1 MENFT
6 EKLDILSMNL
16 SEISDVLAGI
26 GEKRFRAEQIYS
38 WLHVKKV
45 TEFSQMSNISL
56 ELRTRL
62 DKNFCIK
69 RLNVAKRLESCRDN
83 TIKYLYGLDD
93 GNHIESVLMEYE
105 HGNSICIS
113 TQVGC
118 KMGCKF
124 CASAI
129 AGFVRDLAPSEML
142 LQIYEAEADSGR
154 HIDNVVLM
162 GIGEP
167 LDNYDNVMRFLE
179 IISDPKGRGMS
190 LRHISLS
197 TCGIVPKIYELAEK
211 RPGLTLSVSLHSAFD
226 ERRSEIMPVNRRWG
240 VGELIKACRDY
251 FDVTGRRVS
260 FEYAVIGGVNDG
272 AGDAEMLCSLLR
284 GMNCH
289 VNLIP
294 VNEVKE
300 TAYRADRKCAERF
313 RDKLI
318 KRGLN
323 VTIRRTLGSDINA
336 ACGQLRREQGNAV

>member
-1 MENFT
+1 MENFG
-6 EKLDILSMNL
+6 EKRDILSMNL
-16 SEISDVLAGI
+16 SELEAALEEA
-26 GEKRFRAEQIYS
+26 GEKRFRAGQIYS
-38 WLHVKKV
+38 WIHAKKV

-62 DKNFCIK
+62 DKIFCIK

-83 TIKYLYGLDD
+83 TIKYLYGLND

-129 AGFVRDLAPSEML
+129 AGFVRDLTPSEML

-179 IISDPKGRGMS
+179 IISDPKGRGLS

-197 TCGIVPKIYELAEK
+197 TCGIVPKIYELAK
-211 RPGLTLSVSLHSAFD
+211 RKTGLTLSVSLHSGYD
-226 ERRSEIMPVNRRWG
+226 EGRSEIMPVNRRWG
-240 VGELIKACRDY
+240 ISEVMEACRYY
-251 FDVTGRRVS
+251 FKETGRRIS
-260 FEYAVIGGVNDG
+260 FEYAVIEGVNDQ
-272 AGDAEMLCSLLR
+272 AADAERLYSLLG

-294 VNEVKE
+294 VNEVRE
-300 TAYRADRKCAERF
+300 TDFRADRKTAERF
-313 RDKLI
+313 KERLI
-318 KRGLN
+318 KKGLN
-323 VTIRRTLGSDINA
+323 VTVRRTLGSDINA
-336 ACGQLRREQGNAV
+336 ACGQLRREQEQC